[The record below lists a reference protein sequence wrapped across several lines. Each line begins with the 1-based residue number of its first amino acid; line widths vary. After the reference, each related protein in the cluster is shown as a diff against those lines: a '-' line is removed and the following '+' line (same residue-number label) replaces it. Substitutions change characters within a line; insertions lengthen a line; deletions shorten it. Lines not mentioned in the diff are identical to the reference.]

1 MTWKHGSR
9 VAHVWAKE
17 RSISAPP
24 AYAGASGMFTAMGI
38 ATEDSST
45 RCDAVPQLTWRP
57 RGVAHL
63 PHSAGHQNSALI
75 QMPPWTRGAEAAE
88 RAKAPVSRSG
98 ALNSMKEVQSSSQH
112 SQPWLEWLGH
122 CWSAGKCNSPPP
134 PPLHT
139 LGDQACTSKRP
150 EVSLEGE
157 HLAWDPSLANSL
169 VPPLVKGHPGLYITF
184 PFSSLIRTQ
193 KSVQG
198 PVSFGLNLLQ
208 FWSCLVP
215 RPIKHS
221 HKSKR
226 RE

>member
-1 MTWKHGSR
+1 MKTWLR

-24 AYAGASGMFTAMGI
+24 AYAGASGVFTAMGI

-98 ALNSMKEVQSSSQH
+98 ALNSMKEVQSSSQP

-122 CWSAGKCNSPPP
+122 CWSAGKCNSPPT
-134 PPLHT
+134 HT
-139 LGDQACTSKRP
+139 HTRRSSMYFKRGLRLVLR
-150 EVSLEGE
+150 ESTWHET
-157 HLAWDPSLANSL
+157 HLLPTA
-169 VPPLVKGHPGLYITF
+169 
-184 PFSSLIRTQ
+184 SSL
-193 KSVQG
+193 
-198 PVSFGLNLLQ
+198 L
-208 FWSCLVP
+208 
-215 RPIKHS
+215 
-221 HKSKR
+221 
-226 RE
+226 